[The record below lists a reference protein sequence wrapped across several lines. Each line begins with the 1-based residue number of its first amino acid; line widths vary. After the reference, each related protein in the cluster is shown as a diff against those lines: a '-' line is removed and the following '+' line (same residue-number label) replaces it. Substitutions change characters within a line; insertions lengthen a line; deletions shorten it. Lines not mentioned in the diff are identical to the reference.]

1 MPTTTKESLGPTRVR
16 LSITVTPEE
25 LKPSLDHAYQHIAEQ
40 IQIPGFRKGKVPPP
54 LSTSVSDAARFST
67 TP

>member
-1 MPTTTKESLGPTRVR
+1 MPTTTKETLSPTRVR

-25 LKPSLDHAYQHIAEQ
+25 LKPSLDHAYQHIAEE

-54 LSTSVSDAARFST
+54 SSTSASVAARC
-67 TP
+67 